1 VVVCGRLRYFEKKP
15 SEIVR
20 FDNDKPISEREEPP
34 QIPIPFPAFDREGDA
49 LCIAFLVENLERGF
63 LSYALGGVGIHSD
76 RSCNRCG
83 GFIPALEKI
92 A

>member
-1 VVVCGRLRYFEKKP
+1 MRYFEKKRA
-15 SEIVR
+15 EIVR
-20 FDNDKPISEREEPP
+20 FDNDKPISEREEPA

-49 LCIAFLVENLERGF
+49 LCIAFFVENLERGF
-63 LSYALGGVGIHSD
+63 LSYALGGERIHSD